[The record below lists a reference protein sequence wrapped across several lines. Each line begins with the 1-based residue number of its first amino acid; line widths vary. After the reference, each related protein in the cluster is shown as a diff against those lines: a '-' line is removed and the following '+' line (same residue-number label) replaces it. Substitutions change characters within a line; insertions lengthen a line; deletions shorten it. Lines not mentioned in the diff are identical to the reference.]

1 MRKKENSLLHSVH
14 FYFYFKKSKKGRAP
28 WTVQGEKRSPF
39 VFVKRGLHDRA
50 PTGSWAPNGTVSFFA
65 LFSSSH
71 LVVPANVGLVV
82 WSRVGSK
89 WLDWND
95 DTCLSISVMW
105 GPFLSQ
111 LTRGS
116 FFYIYIYT
124 HTGPL
129 RSDQSDDGICFV
141 THNRKWNNMLVVS
154 RWLVLYFAGWNFEC
168 RVVVDGV
175 KSVFVL
181 CL

>member
-14 FYFYFKKSKKGRAP
+14 FYFYLKKSKKGRAP
-28 WTVQGEKRSPF
+28 WTAQGGKRSPF
-39 VFVKRGLHDRA
+39 VFVKWGLHDRA
-50 PTGSWAPNGTVSFFA
+50 PTGSWAPNGTVSLFA
-65 LFSSSH
+65 LFSRQP

-82 WSRVGSK
+82 WSRGGSK

-95 DTCLSISVMW
+95 DTCLSISVIW

-116 FFYIYIYT
+116 FFYIYIYIP
-124 HTGPL
+124 GP
-129 RSDQSDDGICFV
+129 FV
-141 THNRKWNNMLVVS
+141 LINLMMASVLLHPIVNGPSNMLVVS
-154 RWLVLYFAGWNFEC
+154 RWLILYFAGWNFEC
-168 RVVVDGV
+168 RVEVDGV